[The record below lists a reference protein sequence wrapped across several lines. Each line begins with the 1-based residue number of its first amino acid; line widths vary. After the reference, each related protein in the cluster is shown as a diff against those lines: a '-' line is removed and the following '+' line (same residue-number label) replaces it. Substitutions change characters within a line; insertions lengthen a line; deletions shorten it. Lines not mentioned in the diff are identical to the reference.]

1 MLSSNATGETHQSSE
16 REKDLE
22 IYVRDLKG
30 SIIGRL
36 CYEVDQKLIKGF
48 TPAYFG
54 TIMGIG
60 VSSCVLYKF
69 PYPSRWL
76 EICGCIIFGVGVA
89 FFLVIIICFVA
100 FVLRYPKKFAAYTC
114 DPAIAPFMGGLPMGF
129 NTLINFVYYLTGK
142 EWIIGVWV
150 LWWMSVILALY
161 TGCVVFYAAF
171 IAKKESSSN
180 YLNPKDI
187 NAALLMPNVA
197 FTVSAS
203 TGNLL
208 VVDLPSLNLQ
218 IITMI
223 VSYIL
228 WSSGIILTFIIL
240 SIYYWK
246 LFVHKIPATNLVFT
260 SFLPAGAVG
269 QGAFCINLFGNNMN
283 NLIVQHHT
291 TILSSHYLHFPGE
304 LDLSSVDTLGV
315 GISIGQVALL
325 MTAMMCLSLISFGFF
340 STYIAII
347 SSISKI
353 RPFTKNY
360 NLDHTYKPSTLNSF
374 TNLFTGFIKF
384 NKSYWAMTFPLGTM
398 AISCNEL
405 SKSFGG
411 LKTLQVIATIY
422 AVALLIVTIGCIFGV
437 MYKIGYFANYALY
450 GTNYEKF

>member
-1 MLSSNATGETHQSSE
+1 MLFSIVKADTNKNS
-16 REKDLE
+16 EKDQDLA
-22 IYVRDLKG
+22 IYEGD
-30 SIIGRL
+30 SNDNIIGRL

-60 VSSCVLYKF
+60 VSSCVLYNF

-76 EICGCIIFGVGVA
+76 EICGLILFGIGVA
-89 FFLVIIICFVA
+89 FFLVIVACFVA
-100 FVLRYPKKFAAYTC
+100 FLLRYPKKFAAYTY
-114 DPAIAPFMGGLPMGF
+114 DSAIAPFMGGLPMGF
-129 NTLINFVYYLTGK
+129 NTLINFIYYLAGK
-142 EWIIGVWV
+142 EWIIGIWV
-150 LWWMSVILALY
+150 LWWISVVLALY

-171 IAKKESSSN
+171 IAKRGSSSN
-180 YLNPKDI
+180 YMNPKDI
-187 NAALLMPNVA
+187 HAAILMPNVA
-197 FTVSAS
+197 LTVSAS
-203 TGNLL
+203 TGNLM

-269 QGAFCINLFGNNMN
+269 QGAFCINLFGNNVN
-283 NLIVQHHT
+283 DLIVQHHST
-291 TILSSHYLHFPGE
+291 VLSSHYLHFPGE
-304 LDLSSVDTLGV
+304 IDLSSVDTLGIA
-315 GISIGQVALL
+315 ISIGQVVLL

-347 SSISKI
+347 SSVSKI

-360 NLDHTYKPSTLNSF
+360 NLDYTYKPSTLNPF
-374 TNLFTGFIKF
+374 TKLFTGFIMF

-398 AISCNEL
+398 AISCHEL

-411 LKTLQVIATIY
+411 LKTFQVIAAIY
-422 AVALLIVTIGCIFGV
+422 AVALLIITIGCIFGV
-437 MYKIGYFANYALY
+437 MYKIIYFVNYALD
-450 GTNYEKF
+450 GTSYDKF